1 MSQLAIR
8 CQGIRKTYAGK
19 PPVEALRGV
28 DLEVEQG
35 ECFGVLGPNG
45 AGKTTAIEI
54 MEGLLPA
61 TDGEVEILGRR
72 WDADADEIRHNI
84 GITLQETNFSDK
96 LTVREILALFRSF
109 YRDGVSPWDVMARVS
124 LEEKAHAW
132 VKTLSGGQKQRLAV
146 ASALVGDPQLLF
158 LDEPTTGLD
167 PNSRRQIWEIVEE
180 LRQMGR
186 TILLTTHY
194 MEEAERMCDRVAI
207 IDRGRIIASGTP
219 HELVSRIGGGHMIE
233 ITLADDGQRLHVEAE
248 RTWSELEG
256 VTSVSLDGNRVR
268 LAVTETHTVIPALLD
283 RIRQQNLELSSMV
296 TRHASLEDVFVEITG
311 RHLHDGEQAE

>member
-1 MSQLAIR
+1 MSELAIR
-8 CQGIRKTYAGK
+8 CQAIRKTYAGK
-19 PPVEALRGV
+19 PPVEALRGI
-28 DLEVEQG
+28 DLDVKQG

-61 TDGEVEILGRR
+61 TDGDVEILGRR
-72 WDADADEIRHNI
+72 WESDADGIRHNI

-96 LTVREILALFRSF
+96 LTVREILSLFRSF
-109 YRDGVSPWDVMARVS
+109 YRDGLTPQDAMARVS
-124 LEEKAHAW
+124 LEEKADAW

-146 ASALVGDPQLLF
+146 ASALVGNPQLLF

-167 PNSRRQIWEIVEE
+167 PNSRRQIWEIVEG
-180 LRQMGR
+180 LRRMGR

-207 IDRGRIIASGTP
+207 IDRGLIIASGTP

-233 ITLADDGQRLHVEAE
+233 ITLTNGLPTESVA
-248 RTWSELEG
+248 WSDLDG
-256 VTSVSLDGNRVR
+256 VTNVSNDGNRVR

-283 RIRQQNLELSSMV
+283 RIRRQNMDLSSMV
-296 TRHASLEDVFVEITG
+296 TRHASLEDVFVELTG
-311 RHLHDGEQAE
+311 RHLHDEEQAE